1 MGIFGLK
8 TYGSVLGPRG
18 VTLKGLV
25 VYLLVALA
33 LMGERVRS
41 ENIHV
46 FSFEDDEHEAGNQYI
61 FDNLTNS
68 NSEHELNSPFGIVP
82 SNEHHTGI
90 DAHVDNSDEY
100 ILQKSEHRSLS
111 GLGEV
116 GSSKKVFG
124 EGTTRREVGDEM
136 ESIYSEE
143 DGGIYMDT
151 EQDEE
156 IGDVESFLSF
166 DSEFEKNEMEEGIIG
181 NTVDKLNKVAVGL
194 DTAREG
200 QTEDKQEIVRSTE
213 GVSKGKADIKVKKRT
228 GEETKK
234 KTDAKGD
241 AEVGI
246 EGKEHH
252 HVAREAV
259 QPKGEAKVMGEKNSQ
274 EKSKASGV
282 SSLGISKR
290 KSEGESED
298 GEPTTNSNSSEEK
311 KKPEGGAI
319 ENSDTLSDKV
329 KIKTE
334 DVHMKKHIK
343 TIQTPG
349 QEPKEGNQTQNT
361 PYVSITANESANA
374 NNLANANI
382 TGSISSVVPI
392 MKAEADFYTK
402 NTNKTLNIGAES
414 SGKVADA
421 PSEATALGEGYVSS
435 RKNITTEATS
445 QGPSNNIKQKSLKKA
460 ASSNRDKSKRKLS
473 RTDDSALKKVSRE
486 SNKGEGPES
495 PKSARL
501 GSSRGDHPKTT
512 KHRKHKQYKDL
523 KFNSKEIEDSEA
535 RFKDRYR
542 CLNVNTNIFESLR
555 VLDPSSNLTCLKN
568 SEFDGLNVTRGRT
581 EDDKEQRKES
591 KQSLEPLKK
600 IETEK
605 KKCSFY
611 SIWQEFTN
619 QVNNMCTQLEYKGD
633 SSSKKPLIADLQ
645 TSIAN
650 ITSNLNN
657 TATTST
663 TTVAF
668 NITEITTENIS
679 GIREKKEINSSST
692 EEKPKILNLAGT
704 ETMVEV
710 PQNYSTPIKSDGA
723 KSERSKMNSKT
734 KVSWTRVLQK
744 IRILNI
750 PDIYIQATAKKIL
763 KFNIYIYRIYTDKY
777 KRKIIKRVQGIL
789 RNLKIVNKS
798 QMIKDRHFLGAYTIF
813 GSLLTAL
820 LLLSIATFHG
830 RQYAEKSEDILVEA
844 ETIKK
849 LGFVGGKIKM
859 ISSHLSN
866 SDTGIERVVFSDDP
880 SSICQMILKSKSIVA
895 QNPSNIDYTEEITD
909 SKDLNSILNLTT
921 RLEENNEILFHLS
934 NGLAKCAQSLTI

>member
-1 MGIFGLK
+1 METFGLK
-8 TYGSVLGPRG
+8 TYGSVLVPRG

-33 LMGERVRS
+33 LMGGR
-41 ENIHV
+41 NIHV
-46 FSFEDDEHEAGNQYI
+46 FSFEDDEHEAGSQYV

-68 NSEHELNSPFGIVP
+68 NSEHELDSPFGIVP

-124 EGTTRREVGDEM
+124 EGTTRGEVGDEV

-143 DGGIYMDT
+143 DGGIYMDA
-151 EQDEE
+151 EQDGE

-181 NTVDKLNKVAVGL
+181 NAADKLNKVAVGL
-194 DTAREG
+194 DTTREG

-228 GEETKK
+228 GKETKK
-234 KTDAKGD
+234 ETEAKRD

-259 QPKGEAKVMGEKNSQ
+259 HPKGEAKVMGEKKSQ

-282 SSLGISKR
+282 SSLGRSKR

-298 GEPTTNSNSSEEK
+298 GETTASSNNSEEK
-311 KKPEGGAI
+311 KNPESGAI
-319 ENSDTLSDKV
+319 EDSDTLSDKA

-334 DVHMKKHIK
+334 NVHMKKHIK

-349 QEPKEGNQTQNT
+349 QESKEGDQTQNT
-361 PYVSITANESANA
+361 PYVSVSANDSANA
-374 NNLANANI
+374 NNSASADI
-382 TGSISSVVPI
+382 TGSVSSVVPI
-392 MKAEADFYTK
+392 MKAETDFYTK
-402 NTNKTLNIGAES
+402 NSNETLNIGAES

-421 PSEATALGEGYVSS
+421 PSEATALGEGYVGSE
-435 RKNITTEATS
+435 KNITTEATS
-445 QGPSNNIKQKSLKKA
+445 QGPNTNIKQKSLKKA
-460 ASSNRDKSKRKLS
+460 VSSSRDKSKRKSS
-473 RTDDSALKKVSRE
+473 RTEDSALKKVSRE
-486 SNKGEGPES
+486 SNKGEGLES

-523 KFNSKEIEDSEA
+523 KLHSKEIEDSEA

-555 VLDPSSNLTCLKN
+555 VLDPYSNQTCLAN
-568 SEFDGLNVTRGRT
+568 SEFDDLNATRGRT
-581 EDDKEQRKES
+581 EEDDKEQRKES
-591 KQSLEPLKK
+591 KQSLEHLKK
-600 IETEK
+600 IEAEK

-704 ETMVEV
+704 EKMVEV

-723 KSERSKMNSKT
+723 EGERIKINSKS

-750 PDIYIQATAKKIL
+750 PDLYIQATAKKIL

-820 LLLSIATFHG
+820 LLLSIATFHE

-921 RLEENNEILFHLS
+921 RLEENNEILLHLS

>member
-33 LMGERVRS
+33 LMGERVR
-41 ENIHV
+41 NIHV
-46 FSFEDDEHEAGNQYI
+46 FSFEDDEHEAGNQYV

-90 DAHVDNSDEY
+90 DAHVDNSDEH

-124 EGTTRREVGDEM
+124 EGATRREVGDEV

-156 IGDVESFLSF
+156 IGDIESFLSF

-181 NTVDKLNKVAVGL
+181 NAADKVNKVAVGL

-213 GVSKGKADIKVKKRT
+213 EVSKGKADIKVKKRT
-228 GEETKK
+228 GEEAKK
-234 KTDAKGD
+234 ETEAKGD

-259 QPKGEAKVMGEKNSQ
+259 QQKGEAKVMGEKKSQ

-282 SSLGISKR
+282 SSLGRSKR

-298 GEPTTNSNSSEEK
+298 GEATTNSNSSEEK
-311 KKPEGGAI
+311 KKPESGVI
-319 ENSDTLSDKV
+319 EDSDTLSDKV

-334 DVHMKKHIK
+334 NVHMKKHIK

-361 PYVSITANESANA
+361 PYVSVSANDSANA
-374 NNLANANI
+374 NNSVSANI
-382 TGSISSVVPI
+382 NGSISSVVPI

-402 NTNKTLNIGAES
+402 NTNETLNIGVES
-414 SGKVADA
+414 SGKVADV
-421 PSEATALGEGYVSS
+421 PSEATALGEGYVGSG
-435 RKNITTEATS
+435 KNITTEATR
-445 QGPSNNIKQKSLKKA
+445 QGPSTNIKQKSLKKA
-460 ASSNRDKSKRKLS
+460 ASSSRDKSKRKSS

-486 SNKGEGPES
+486 SNKGEGLES

-501 GSSRGDHPKTT
+501 GSSRGDNPKTT
-512 KHRKHKQYKDL
+512 KHKKHKQYKDL

-555 VLDPSSNLTCLKN
+555 VLDPSSNQTCLTN
-568 SEFDGLNVTRGRT
+568 SEFDGLNVTRGLT

-591 KQSLEPLKK
+591 KQRLGPLKK
-600 IETEK
+600 METEK
-605 KKCSFY
+605 KNCSFY
-611 SIWQEFTN
+611 SIWQEFTD
-619 QVNNMCTQLEYKGD
+619 QVNNMCTQLEHKVD

-704 ETMVEV
+704 ERMVEV
-710 PQNYSTPIKSDGA
+710 PQNYSNPIKSDGA
-723 KSERSKMNSKT
+723 KSERSKMNSKS
-734 KVSWTRVLQK
+734 KVSWTRILQK

-921 RLEENNEILFHLS
+921 RLEENNEILLHLS